1 MTIHWREKRF
11 KGIDGSNLY
20 YRTTGEGDLPWAIL
34 TDGIGCDGYMWRYI
48 IPQLIDN
55 GYQILHWHYPGHGYS
70 EPAASPDDLSI
81 KVFAAHLVK
90 LCREIRMKDP
100 LVIGHSMGVQVN
112 LQAIHDGLDARGL
125 AIIFGAA
132 GRVLDQ
138 YGGNDRL
145 GRYLPLLRTLLARQ
159 KNLIELVWKHLM
171 PTRFGLALGLMT
183 ELNAMRMRPADFM
196 PYLERLSVMDPE
208 VFLAVLADAA
218 EHDARPWLMDIDIPT
233 LILAGGSDSFTPP
246 RLSHAMHKMLPNSRL
261 NIIDDASHAGPL
273 EFPDECALAIQDY
286 LDQLSRVARKN
297 RR

>member
-20 YRTTGEGDLPWAIL
+20 YRTTGTDDLPWAVL

-55 GYQILHWHYPGHGYS
+55 GYRILHWHYPGHGYS
-70 EPAASPDDLSI
+70 GPAPSPDGLTI
-81 KVFAAHLVK
+81 KTFAGHLRK
-90 LCREIRMKDP
+90 LCGELQVKDP
-100 LVIGHSMGVQVN
+100 LIIGHSMGVQVN
-112 LQAIHDGLDARGL
+112 LQAIHDGLEARGL

-145 GRYLPLLRTLLARQ
+145 GRYLPLLRTVLARQ
-159 KNLIELVWKHLM
+159 KNLIQVVWKYIM
-171 PTRFGLALGLMT
+171 PTRFGLAIGLMT

-218 EHDARPWLMDIDIPT
+218 EHDARPWLMDINVPT
-233 LILAGGSDSFTPP
+233 VILAGDSDSFTPP
-246 RLSHAMHKMLPNSRL
+246 RLSHAMHNTLPDSRL
-261 NIIDDASHAGPL
+261 VIIKEASHAGPL
-273 EFPDECALAIQDY
+273 EFPEECAKAMQDY
-286 LDQLSRVARKN
+286 LDILA
-297 RR
+297 